1 MIRMLD
7 NTLDGLTS
15 AEVER
20 RLREF
25 GRNQLPEQS
34 ASPLLIFIRKFW
46 GPIPWMLEM
55 TMGLQLALGKHT
67 DALIILAM
75 LLVNAVISFVYE
87 RSAQSSLA
95 LLRQR
100 LTIETRALRD
110 GRWQKIPSQG
120 LVPGDIIRLRV
131 GDIVPAD
138 VRLLDGA
145 LGIDQSSLTGESEL
159 ADIERGGTAYAASI
173 IRRGEGIAE
182 VAATG
187 PRTSFSQTAR
197 LVQTAKTLQHGEV
210 FVQKV
215 VVALMAVTAVLVVV
229 VILYGL
235 AAHLPTFDVL
245 LFTLALL
252 IAAIPVS
259 LPVTFTLATAVGSR
273 DLAQHGVLVT
283 RLPAIKEAAG
293 MDVLCSDKT
302 GTITLNELTL
312 VSSVTYGATTESDL
326 LCLAALASDDAT
338 HDPIDVAI
346 VEAARAADSLCDP
359 SHRLEFTPFDTATK
373 RTEALVNWRGETLR
387 VVKGLPHIV
396 RALTSGEIVI
406 KADVER
412 LASQGWR
419 CIAIAAGPVGGA
431 LDLIGLLALQ
441 DPPREDSASV
451 VTRLQELGVRVL
463 MITGDGLATAAS
475 IAQQVGIIGPA
486 CPGDVF
492 RSGACEPAMAFGVYA
507 GVYPE
512 DKYAL
517 VKALQK
523 AGHVVGMTGDG
534 INDAPAIKQAEIG
547 VAMVNAT
554 DITKSAAA
562 LVLTAPGLRD
572 MLAAVEVGRRI
583 FQRMSTYTLNKIVKT
598 FHLGLFLSIGLLLT
612 GTLVANPTHIL
623 LLVLANDLVSMSLTT
638 DNVRA
643 SRKPNR
649 WKVAPLVTA
658 GLILALVW
666 LVYAFFVLLVGRS
679 GLRLDLD
686 RLQTLMFV
694 MLVCAAQANV
704 YVIRERGPMWRS
716 RPSRW
721 MVLATT
727 FDMILVT
734 LMASQGVFMVAIDPA
749 LIFSLFALTVGFM
762 VALDFFKVALFRRL
776 QIA

>member
-7 NTLDGLTS
+7 NTLKGLTS
-15 AEVER
+15 AEVEQ
-20 RLREF
+20 RLREY
-25 GRNQLPEQS
+25 GRNQLPEQRTWPVVIF
-34 ASPLLIFIRKFW
+34 ASKFW

-55 TMGLQLALGKHT
+55 TMGLQLALGKQT
-67 DALIILAM
+67 DALIIAAM
-75 LLVNAVISFVYE
+75 LLVNAVISFAYE
-87 RSAQSSLA
+87 RNAQSSLA

-110 GRWQKIPSQG
+110 GRWQRIASQE

-138 VRLLDGA
+138 VRLIDGV
-145 LGIDQSSLTGESEL
+145 LGVDQSSLTGESEL
-159 ADIERGGTAYAASI
+159 ADVERGGTAYAASI
-173 IRRGEGIAE
+173 VRRGEGIAE

-187 PRTSFSQTAR
+187 ARTSFSQTAK
-197 LVQTAKTLQHGEV
+197 LVQTARTLQHGEA

-215 VVALMAVTAVLVVV
+215 VGALMAVTALLVFA
-229 VILYGL
+229 VIAYGL
-235 AAHLPTFDVL
+235 AIHIPFFDVL

-273 DLAQHGVLVT
+273 DLAKHGVLVT

-302 GTITLNELTL
+302 GTITLNELT
-312 VSSVTYGATTESDL
+312 VVASVAYGETTEADL
-326 LCLAALASDDAT
+326 LCLAALASDEAT

-346 VEAARAADSLCDP
+346 VEAAHAADVACDP
-359 SHRLEFTPFDTATK
+359 SDRLEFTPFDTATK
-373 RTEALVNWRGETLR
+373 RTEALVNWHGETLR

-396 RALTSGEIVI
+396 RALTSGETVI
-406 KADVER
+406 KHDVER
-412 LASQGWR
+412 LASAGWR
-419 CIAIAAGPVGGA
+419 CIAVAAGPIGEPLNLV
-431 LDLIGLLALQ
+431 GLLALQ

-475 IAQQVGIIGPA
+475 IAQQVGITGPA
-486 CPGDVF
+486 CSGDVY
-492 RSGACEPAMAFGVYA
+492 RSGTEIHAMAFGVYA

-512 DKYAL
+512 DKYTL
-517 VKALQK
+517 VKSLQK
-523 AGHVVGMTGDG
+523 AGHIVGMTGDG

-547 VAMVNAT
+547 VAMANAT
-554 DITKSAAA
+554 DIAKSAAG

-598 FHLGLFLSIGLLLT
+598 FHLGLFLSLGLLLT

-643 SRKPNR
+643 SRQPNR
-649 WKVAPLVTA
+649 WKVGPIVTA
-658 GLILALVW
+658 GLILAIAW
-666 LVYAFFVLLVGRS
+666 LGYALFVLIVGRN
-679 GLRLDLD
+679 GLRFDLSH
-686 RLQTLMFV
+686 LQTLMFV

-704 YVIRERGPMWRS
+704 YLIRERGHFWRS
-716 RPSRW
+716 RPSKW
-721 MVLATT
+721 MVFATIFDLILLCVLA
-727 FDMILVT
+727 VK
-734 LMASQGVFMVAIDPA
+734 GVFMVAIDPA
-749 LIFSLFALTVGFM
+749 LIFSLFAFTIGFM
-762 VALDFFKVALFRRL
+762 VALDFFKVRLFRRL
-776 QIA
+776 KIA

>member
-7 NTLDGLTS
+7 KSLDGLTS
-15 AEVER
+15 AEVEQ
-20 RLREF
+20 RLREY
-25 GRNQLPEQS
+25 GRNQLPEQRT
-34 ASPLLIFIRKFW
+34 SPVLIFARKFW
-46 GPIPWMLEM
+46 GPIPWMLEI
-55 TMGLQLALGKHT
+55 TMALQLALGKTT
-67 DALIILAM
+67 DALIIAVM
-75 LLVNAVISFVYE
+75 LLVNAVISFIYE

-100 LTIETRALRD
+100 LTLETRVLRD
-110 GRWQKIPSQG
+110 GKWQKIPSQD

-138 VRLLDGA
+138 VRLIDGV
-145 LGIDQSSLTGESEL
+145 LGVDQSSLTGESEL
-159 ADIERGGTAYAASI
+159 ADVERGGTAYAASI

-197 LVQTAKTLQHGEV
+197 LVQTAKTLQHGEA
-210 FVQKV
+210 FIQKV
-215 VVALMAVTAVLVVV
+215 VGALMALTGVLVVV
-229 VILYGL
+229 VVLYGL
-235 AAHLPTFDVL
+235 AVHLPTFDVL

-273 DLAQHGVLVT
+273 DLAKHGVLVT

-302 GTITLNELTL
+302 GTITLNELTV
-312 VSSVTYGATTESDL
+312 VSSVTYGETTEADL

-346 VEAARAADSLCDP
+346 VEAARAADACCDP
-359 SHRLEFTPFDTATK
+359 SNRLEFTPFDPATK
-373 RTEALVNWRGETLR
+373 RTEALVNWQGETLR

-396 RALTSGEIVI
+396 RALTSGEVAI
-406 KADVER
+406 KGDVER

-419 CIAIAAGPVGGA
+419 CIAIAAGPVGSA
-431 LDLIGLLALQ
+431 LGLIGLLALQ
-441 DPPREDSASV
+441 DPPREDSATV
-451 VTRLQELGVRVL
+451 VTRLQELGVRVM

-475 IAQQVGIIGPA
+475 IAQQVGITGPA
-486 CPGDVF
+486 CPGDLL
-492 RSGACEPAMAFGVYA
+492 RSGESGHATAFGVYA

-512 DKYAL
+512 DKYTL

-534 INDAPAIKQAEIG
+534 INDAPAIRQAEIG
-547 VAMVNAT
+547 VAMANAT
-554 DITKSAAA
+554 DITKSAAG

-598 FHLGLFLSIGLLLT
+598 FHLGLFLSLGLLLT

-658 GLILALVW
+658 GLILALAWVA
-666 LVYAFFVLLVGRS
+666 YAFFVLIVGRS
-679 GLRLDLD
+679 GLRFDLS

-704 YVIRERGPMWRS
+704 YLIRERGHFWRS
-716 RPSRW
+716 RPSKW
-721 MVLATT
+721 MLIATT
-727 FDMILVT
+727 FDLLLVA
-734 LMASQGVFMVAIDPA
+734 LLAIKGVFMVAIDPA
-749 LIFSLFALTVGFM
+749 LVLSLAAFTVGFM
-762 VALDFFKVALFRRL
+762 VALDFGKVALFRRL
-776 QIA
+776 RIS